1 MKSKQA
7 KCREFGRKAREEIK
21 ARDNNK
27 CIFCAAGYRMDGATW
42 YGQSLLSI
50 MHYIPRSHN
59 GLGIP
64 QNGAVGCQYHHEMLD
79 NGNKDF
85 VNPKEKLYDKFPLTV
100 HQMDI
105 IIGVLFAL
113 IALFLV
119 LGVTHTSFFG
129 LFGG

>member
-7 KCREFGRKAREEIK
+7 KCREFGKKAREEIK

-27 CIFCAAGYRMDGATW
+27 CIFCAADYRMDGATW

-79 NGNKDF
+79 NGNKGNREEMLEIF
-85 VNPKEKLYDKFPLTV
+85 RKHLKENYTDWDEKNLVYDKWKELK
-100 HQMDI
+100 Q
-105 IIGVLFAL
+105 
-113 IALFLV
+113 
-119 LGVTHTSFFG
+119 
-129 LFGG
+129 

>member
-7 KCREFGRKAREEIK
+7 KCREFGRKTREEIK

-64 QNGAVGCQYHHEMLD
+64 QNGAVGCQYHHEMLEI
-79 NGNKDF
+79 F
-85 VNPKEKLYDKFPLTV
+85 REHLKENYTDWDEKNLVYDKWKELK
-100 HQMDI
+100 Q
-105 IIGVLFAL
+105 
-113 IALFLV
+113 
-119 LGVTHTSFFG
+119 
-129 LFGG
+129 

>member
-64 QNGAVGCQYHHEMLD
+64 HNGAVGCQYHHEMLD
-79 NGNKDF
+79 NGNKGNRDEMLEIF
-85 VNPKEKLYDKFPLTV
+85 REHLKDNYTDWDEKNLVYDKWKELK
-100 HQMDI
+100 
-105 IIGVLFAL
+105 G
-113 IALFLV
+113 
-119 LGVTHTSFFG
+119 
-129 LFGG
+129 